1 MARLSSASLERV
13 RVIVAD
19 PIDARSRTWP
29 LAGVLRPRPLT
40 KQKERSAKVATGSRK
55 VVYASLVA
63 DTGVAIAKL
72 AVGLLTGSA
81 AVLAE
86 AAHSAADTINQIL
99 LLTGLNLSD
108 TPADATHPYGYGKDR
123 FFWSFLAAVFIFVA
137 GAVFSIYQGIHKLFE
152 PHGDPGAFWPA
163 YLVLGVAL
171 LFDGGV
177 LVISTREARTR
188 AEYFDLGTFEYIRK
202 TSDVTLK
209 TAFYED
215 AAAVTGLVIAAGG
228 LLLYQTTH
236 NPLWDGLASILIGVV
251 LVVVALSLGA
261 QTRRLLLGA
270 AAPERV
276 QAAIRGAIAS
286 FPEVHAVVRL
296 LTMQLGLNSF
306 LVTGELN
313 IRDNLTTD
321 EIEDLLNR
329 ITRRI
334 REVAPGAQNVYLEP
348 NAVPTGPLTTTT
360 REERERLRNGE
371 TPLPPYEEDVLVA
384 ESHEQPAS

>member
-1 MARLSSASLERV
+1 
-13 RVIVAD
+13 VA
-19 PIDARSRTWP
+19 I
-29 LAGVLRPRPLT
+29 
-40 KQKERSAKVATGSRK
+40 GSRK

-72 AVGLLTGSA
+72 VVGLLTGSA

-86 AAHSAADTINQIL
+86 AAHSAADTINQVL
-99 LLTGLNLSD
+99 LLMGLNLSD
-108 TPADATHPYGYGKDR
+108 TPADATHPYGHGKDR
-123 FFWSFLAAVFIFVA
+123 YFWSFLAAVFIFVA

-152 PHGDPGAFWPA
+152 SHSDPGAFWPA

-188 AEYFDLGTFEYIRK
+188 ARQFEMGTFEYIRK

-215 AAAVTGLVIAAGG
+215 AAAVTGLAIATGG

-251 LVVVALSLGA
+251 LVVVALTLGA

-276 QAAIRGAIAS
+276 QIAIRGAITG

-306 LVTGELN
+306 LVTSEIN

-321 EIEDLLNR
+321 QIEDLLNR

-348 NAVPTGPLTTTT
+348 NAVPPGPLTETT
-360 REERERLRNGE
+360 REERERLRKGE
-371 TPLPPYEEDVLVA
+371 TPLPPYEEDVLVG